1 MTHPHDD
8 TLLLVAYRELP
19 EGEAAAVEA
28 HLAAC
33 DSCHARFAQMERA
46 RVATDWA
53 LAPRARRAGRWAAA
67 ALVVAA
73 AVAGLL
79 LAPRGAW
86 WASYGGWSPRSPLSP
101 LAPLTRLSPSG
112 YVAGGAAVMT
122 IDSLLTR
129 LEQERDYAH
138 R

>member
-33 DSCHARFAQMERA
+33 DSCHARFAQIERA

-53 LAPRARRAGRWAAA
+53 LAPRARRAGRWAAV

-86 WASYGGWSPRSPLSP
+86 RAPADGWSR
-101 LAPLTRLSPSG
+101 LTRLSPSG
-112 YVAGGAAVMT
+112 YVAGGAAVIT

-138 R
+138 Q

>member
-33 DSCHARFAQMERA
+33 DSCHARFAQIERA

-79 LAPRGAW
+79 LAPRGVW
-86 WASYGGWSPRSPLSP
+86 WAPDGGWSHRSPLS
-101 LAPLTRLSPSG
+101 PLTRLSPSG
-112 YVAGGAAVMT
+112 YVAGGAAVIT